1 MIIPKRSSGLLLHI
15 TSLPSR
21 FGIGDLGPEAYKF
34 CDLLVEAGQR
44 YWQILPL
51 NPTEHEYGNSP
62 YSSHSAFAGNPL
74 LISPELLHQDG
85 LLHTKDLENT
95 PDFPEDRVD
104 FKAVVKYKI
113 PLLRKSYE
121 FFKSEL
127 PDKVWKEF
135 TRFQKTHHCW
145 LDDFAR
151 FSAYKAHFAHKSWVE
166 WPTEIKYRE
175 KEALKELDEQL
186 EDEIEFEEYLQF
198 LVFRQWQSLKA
209 YCNQKGITFFGDMPF
224 YVSHDSADVWAHS
237 RYFKLDRDGNPTA
250 VSGVPPDYFSKT
262 GQLWGTPVYDWE
274 MLKKHN
280 FDWWID
286 RIEHNLQL
294 FGLLR
299 LDHFRAFSAYWEVPA
314 GEKTAIHGK
323 WEKSPGPDILKIIK
337 QKHHPMPIIAE
348 DLGEIDQPV
357 RDLMHKFELPGML
370 VLLFAFGD
378 DVSNNPYAPHNHTVN
393 SIVYTGTHDNNTVR
407 GWYEETATQEDKHR
421 LSEYSNHK
429 LNPNNVADVM
439 MHLALGSVAQ
449 LAVLPV
455 QDVLRLGAEAV
466 MNVPSTSKG
475 NWEWRL
481 KKGQFKPIQVK
492 HLLEMTALYG
502 RCESERDSIN
512 NL

>member
-21 FGIGDLGPEAYKF
+21 FGIGDLGPEAYNF

-74 LISPELLHQDG
+74 LISPELLVKDG
-85 LLHTKDLENT
+85 LLHDKDLETDKTFSEN
-95 PDFPEDRVD
+95 RVD
-104 FKAVVKYKI
+104 YKAVVKYKVT
-113 PLLRKSYE
+113 LLKKSYH

-127 PDKVWKEF
+127 PDTIWKDF
-135 TRFQKTHHCW
+135 TLFQKTHRSW

-151 FSAYKAHFAHKSWVE
+151 FAAYKIHFSHKSWVE
-166 WPTEIKYRE
+166 WPDAIKFRE
-175 KEALKELDEQL
+175 KEAMQELDEDL
-186 EDEIEFEEYLQF
+186 DEQIEFEEYLQF
-198 LVFRQWQSLKA
+198 LVYRQWQKLKDYA
-209 YCNQKGITFFGDMPF
+209 NKKGITFLGDMPF
-224 YVSHDSADVWAHS
+224 YVSHDSADVWAHPK
-237 RYFKLDRDGNPTA
+237 YFKLDRDGKPLA

-262 GQLWGTPVYDWE
+262 GQLWGTPVFDWE
-274 MLKKHN
+274 ALEKHN
-280 FDWWID
+280 FDWWLQ

-314 GEKTAIHGK
+314 DEKTAINGK
-323 WEKSPGPDILKIIK
+323 WVKSPGMEILKLIK
-337 QKHHPMPIIAE
+337 EKHHPMPIIAE

-357 RDLMHKFELPGML
+357 RDLMHKFDLPGML

-378 DVSNNPYAPHNHTVN
+378 DISTNPYAPHNHTVN
-393 SIVYTGTHDNNTVR
+393 SIVYTGTHDNTTTR
-407 GWYEETATQEDKHR
+407 GWYEKVASKEDKHR

-429 LNPNNVADVM
+429 LNANNVADVM

-449 LAVLPV
+449 LAILPV
-455 QDVLRLGAEAV
+455 QDVLRLGADAV
-466 MNVPSTSKG
+466 MNIPSTSKG

-481 KKGQFKPIQVK
+481 QKNQFGQQQIK
-492 HLLEMTALYG
+492 HLYEMTALYG
-502 RCESERDSIN
+502 RCDPEKTSIN